1 MHLKLSHIDQNL
13 DVAEW
18 LVSMGIVG
26 VESYVRPVIAFQWMI
41 ILDIGPRWMMQH
53 HNLGLGPW

>member
-1 MHLKLSHIDQNL
+1 MHLQLPQVRQNL

-18 LVSMGIVG
+18 LVSMEIVG
-26 VESYVRPVIAFQWMI
+26 VEGYVRPVIAFQWMN
-41 ILDIGPRWMMQH
+41 ILSIGPRQMMQH